1 MDQIAPFAP
10 GWRTWLALAS
20 LAALA
25 LAAAGPAPGAAPAVS
40 RAVVLQSSDPT
51 SLDPHNHRET
61 PTGNVARHLYDP
73 LLFRDPRS
81 PTRFIPVLATTWYQ
95 VNETTYEFTLKP
107 GVRFANGEPF
117 NAEAVKFTI
126 DRVLGRTSERAPL
139 NAYAFT
145 TLRGAEAVDEL
156 TVRIITKA
164 PDPVLLSRLST
175 LYIVPPRLTREQGRD
190 GLQRNPAGTG
200 PYVLK
205 SFVPNDRLVLEAK
218 PTYHMGR
225 PRIDEVVFRG
235 VAEAATRN
243 AELRAGNAD
252 VIVNVPPDSI
262 EEITSSGRATVKS
275 VPSTRVAIFF
285 LNTLEYPQFRDRRVR
300 QALNYAVDVD
310 SIVKHVMR
318 DYGLR
323 VPTIVAPYFTG
334 YNPNLK
340 PYPFDAERA
349 KRLLAEAGYANG
361 FDMEILVPQGRYLL
375 GVEAAQA
382 IAGYL
387 NRVGIRTRLNVVEF
401 GVFAKTTQERKIKES
416 MYAAWGNALFN
427 PLDAYKALVVT
438 GSDAFSWYS
447 NKQVDELYQKAAS
460 TADLR
465 RHTQYLQ
472 QMEELIYQDPP
483 FIFLFAQKDL
493 YGVSNR
499 LNWEPRQDEVI
510 FMYEGAVR

>member
-1 MDQIAPFAP
+1 MSVGIALVAV
-10 GWRTWLALAS
+10 LALV
-20 LAALA
+20 
-25 LAAAGPAPGAAPAVS
+25 AAGPVPGTAAPVLS

-126 DRVLGRTSERAPL
+126 DRVLGRTSEKPPL

-175 LYIVPPRLTREQGRD
+175 LYIVPPKLTREQGRD

-200 PYVLK
+200 PYALR
-205 SFVPNDRLVLEAK
+205 SFVPNDRLVLDAK
-218 PTYHMGR
+218 PNYHMGKA
-225 PRIDEVVFRG
+225 RIDEIIFRG

-262 EEITSSGRATVKS
+262 EEINGSGRATAKP

-285 LNTLEYPQFRDRRVR
+285 LNTLEYPQFKDRRVR

-318 DYGLR
+318 DYAVR

-340 PYPFDAERA
+340 PYPFDVERA
-349 KRLLAEAGYANG
+349 RRLLAEAGYASG

-401 GVFAKTTQERKIKES
+401 GVFARTTQERKIKES

-447 NKQVDELYQKAAS
+447 NKQVDDLYQRAAS

-493 YGVSNR
+493 YGVSTR

-510 FMYEGAVR
+510 FMYEASLR

>member
-1 MDQIAPFAP
+1 M
-10 GWRTWLALAS
+10 ALRQG
-20 LAALA
+20 LITVTLLVALA
-25 LAAAGPAPGAAPAVS
+25 LATAVPAPGAAPGATN

-73 LLFRDPRS
+73 LVFRDPRT
-81 PTRFIPVLATTWYQ
+81 PTRFVPVLATNWWQ
-95 VNETTYEFTLKP
+95 VNETTFEFTLKP

-117 NAEAVKFTI
+117 NAEAVKFNI
-126 DRVLGRTSERAPL
+126 DRVLGRSGEKAPL

-145 TLRGAEAVDEL
+145 TLRGAEVVDEL
-156 TVRIITKA
+156 TVRITTKA

-200 PYVLK
+200 PYLLK

-225 PRIDEVVFRG
+225 ARIDEVIFRG
-235 VAEAATRN
+235 ISEAATRN

-252 VIVNVPPDSI
+252 VVVNVPPDTI
-262 EEITSSGRATVKS
+262 EDINSSGRATAKS

-285 LNTLEYPQFRDRRVR
+285 LNTLEYPQLKDRRVR
-300 QALNYAVDVD
+300 QALNHAVDVD

-334 YNPNLK
+334 YNRDLK
-340 PYPFDAERA
+340 PYPYDVERA

-401 GVFAKTTQERKIKES
+401 GVFARTTQERKIKES

-427 PLDAYKALVVT
+427 PLDAYRALVVSGT
-438 GSDAFSWYS
+438 DTFSWYS
-447 NKQVDELYQKAAS
+447 NKQVDELWQKAAS

-465 RHTQYLQ
+465 KHAEYLQ
-472 QMEELIYQDPP
+472 QIEQLIYQDPP

-499 LNWEPRQDEVI
+499 LNWEPRQDEII
-510 FMYEGAVR
+510 FMYEAAVK

>member
-1 MDQIAPFAP
+1 MTYRYGAIVIAVLMVFAI
-10 GWRTWLALAS
+10 
-20 LAALA
+20 
-25 LAAAGPAPGAAPAVS
+25 AAAAPGAAPAPS

-61 PTGNVARHLYDP
+61 PTGNVNRHLYDP
-73 LLFRDPRS
+73 LLFRDPRT
-81 PTRFIPVLATTWYQ
+81 PTRFVPVLANTWYQ
-95 VNETTYEFTLKP
+95 INETTVEFTLKP

-117 NAEAVKFTI
+117 NAEAVKFNL
-126 DRVLGRTSERAPL
+126 DRVLGRTREKLPL

-145 TLRGAEAVDEL
+145 TVRGAEVVDDL

-164 PDPVLLSRLST
+164 PDPVLLSRLAS
-175 LYIVPPRLTREQGRD
+175 LYMVPPKLTREQGRD
-190 GLQRNPAGTG
+190 GLQKNPAGTG

-218 PTYHMGR
+218 PNYHMGR
-225 PRIDEVVFRG
+225 PRIDEVIFRG
-235 VAEAATRN
+235 IAEAATRN

-262 EEITSSGRATVKS
+262 EEINSSGKAMAKS
-275 VPSTRVAIFF
+275 TPSTRVAIFF
-285 LNTLEYPQFRDRRVR
+285 LNTLDYPQLKDRRVR

-323 VPTIVAPYFTG
+323 VPTIVAPYFAG
-334 YNPNLK
+334 YNPNIK
-340 PYPFDAERA
+340 PYAYDVERA

-382 IAGYL
+382 VAGYL
-387 NRVGIRTRLNVVEF
+387 NKVGIRTRLNVVEF
-401 GVFAKTTQERKIKES
+401 GVFARQTQERKIKES
-416 MYAAWGNALFN
+416 MYAAWGNSYFN

-438 GSDAFSWYS
+438 GNDAFSWYS
-447 NKQVDELYQKAAS
+447 NKQVDELWQKAAS
-460 TADLR
+460 TADMR

-499 LNWEPRQDEVI
+499 LNWVPRQDEI
-510 FMYEGAVR
+510 IYMFEAAVK